1 VENWSVYALQLE
13 EDRGCEKTLGIYIRD
28 SRNILFANLIC
39 HRTTG
44 VWEPYHTGIQIRNS
58 HEINIRGI
66 EMRGGVFPFDNA
78 LFDEITGKT
87 VPQRIFTRLVV
98 K

>member
-1 VENWSVYALQLE
+1 MHFSWRKTE
-13 EDRGCEKTLGIYIRD
+13 EAKRHWEFIKGF
-28 SRNILFANLIC
+28 RNILFANLIC

-58 HEINIRGI
+58 HEIYILGN
-66 EMRGGVFPFDNA
+66 EMRGGVFPFENA
-78 LFDEITGKT
+78 LYDEITGNV
-87 VPQRIFTRLVV
+87 VPQRIFTKLIV